1 MAVKSVQSSAS
12 KIEVLKKIDEY
23 ERQGL
28 FSKDIFDDPPTIPLK
43 PGQVDFLEK
52 KFSTRFSMKL
62 ANFFARR
69 YINKQIKLKTL
80 IIKEVLG
87 LQENFVPLENQG
99 AIITCNHFSEFD
111 NFAVYKALEN
121 HIHHNE
127 LYKVIREGNFTSM
140 KGLYGYFFRHCNTLP
155 LSSNFSVMKEFMN
168 AVNELLQRGEKIL
181 VYAEQGMWWNYKKPR
196 PVTSGA
202 FKFASQNKVPVIPI
216 FITMTD
222 SDFTDKDGFPVQEYT
237 VHILKAIFP
246 DSSLSEKQNVKM
258 MMEKNNLAWK
268 NVYEEFYKKPLT
280 YLH

>member
-1 MAVKSVQSSAS
+1 MSVKSVQSSAS
-12 KIEVLKKIDEY
+12 KTEVLKKIDEY

-43 PGQVDFLEK
+43 AGQVDFLEK
-52 KFSTRFSMKL
+52 KFSTRVSMKI
-62 ANFFARR
+62 ANFLARR

-80 IIKEVLG
+80 IIKEVRG
-87 LQENFVPLENQG
+87 LEENFVPLEKTG

-168 AVNELLQRGEKIL
+168 AVNELLRRGEKIL

-202 FKFASQNKVPVIPI
+202 YKFAVQNKVPVIPI

-222 SDFTDKDGFPVQEYT
+222 SSLKDKDGFPVQEYT

-268 NVYEEFYKKPLT
+268 NVYEEFYKKTLV